1 MCCGTFLYIEPG
13 FFFDLFWSSLHST
26 ASFFF
31 LKTKLKAIQFC
42 MEYICCHL
50 NLSLDQPHLFIL
62 KLTSFLSSIQRRYSM
77 KVEVHSL

>member
-1 MCCGTFLYIEPG
+1 
-13 FFFDLFWSSLHST
+13 
-26 ASFFF
+26 
-31 LKTKLKAIQFC
+31 

>member
-1 MCCGTFLYIEPG
+1 MGHFYILNLGSFLICFGRP
-13 FFFDLFWSSLHST
+13 SIQLHL
-26 ASFFF
+26 FFF